1 MGFRPRPTKKP
12 KKYAV
17 TKKSCTF
24 AAENE
29 LFLVTRKANVLF

>member
-1 MGFRPRPTKKP
+1 MGFCLWSTKKP

-17 TKKSCTF
+17 IKKSCTF

-29 LFLVTRKANVLF
+29 LIYSLKI